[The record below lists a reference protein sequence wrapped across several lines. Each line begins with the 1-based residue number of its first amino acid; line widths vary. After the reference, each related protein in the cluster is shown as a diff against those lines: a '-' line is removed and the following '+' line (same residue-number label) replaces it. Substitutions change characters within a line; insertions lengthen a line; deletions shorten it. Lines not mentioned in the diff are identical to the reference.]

1 MIGRKQQMH
10 MKIYSDHIKE
20 IEFIIIP
27 VIEASEKEVKS
38 LVFII

>member
-10 MKIYSDHIKE
+10 MKIYSDHIK
-20 IEFIIIP
+20 FIIIP